1 MLRARSAR
9 AFDNVTKA
17 KGPCTLEK
25 TGEQLSNFLK
35 AIKKNNGFIFS
46 CPSKVAQL
54 LLSIFAMYK
63 TRESV
68 QKFCSQ
74 FPRPGGPDNEKMS
87 PAGISESFCQAQI
100 LNFLWLDFFGG
111 RLRPDKGTQVPE
123 NSLKQFRKPKP
134 QILISCGWIFLAAGC
149 GQIRGRKSLKIP

>member
-1 MLRARSAR
+1 MLR
-9 AFDNVTKA
+9 AFDNVTKV

-35 AIKKNNGFIFS
+35 AIKKNNGFIFN

-54 LLSIFAMYK
+54 LLSIFAIYK

-74 FPRPGGPDNEKMS
+74 FLGLEAQIMKNV
-87 PAGISESFCQAQI
+87 PAAISESFAK
-100 LNFLWLDFFGG
+100 
-111 RLRPDKGTQVPE
+111 LRF
-123 NSLKQFRKPKP
+123 S
-134 QILISCGWIFLAAGC
+134 ISCGWIFWWPAAA
-149 GQIRGRKSLKIP
+149 R

>member
-1 MLRARSAR
+1 MLR
-9 AFDNVTKA
+9 AFDNVTKV

-35 AIKKNNGFIFS
+35 AIKKNNGFIFN

-54 LLSIFAMYK
+54 LLSIFAIYK

-74 FPRPGGPDNEKMS
+74 FLGLEAQIIKKMS
-87 PAGISESFCQAQI
+87 LRQSRKVLPSSDSQFPVAG
-100 LNFLWLDFFGG
+100 FFGG

-134 QILISCGWIFLAAGC
+134 QILISCGWIFWWPAAA
-149 GQIRGRKSLKIP
+149 R

>member
-9 AFDNVTKA
+9 AFDNVTKVT
-17 KGPCTLEK
+17 GPCTLEK

-35 AIKKNNGFIFS
+35 AIKKNNGFIFN

-54 LLSIFAMYK
+54 LLSIFAIYK

-74 FPRPGGPDNEKMS
+74 FLGLE
-87 PAGISESFCQAQI
+87 AQI
-100 LNFLWLDFFGG
+100 RKVLPGSDSQFPVAGFFGG
-111 RLRPDKGTQVPE
+111 RLRPDKGTQFPE
-123 NSLKQFRKPKP
+123 NSLRQFRKPKP
-134 QILISCGWIFLAAGC
+134 QILISCGWIFWWPAAA
-149 GQIRGRKSLKIP
+149 R